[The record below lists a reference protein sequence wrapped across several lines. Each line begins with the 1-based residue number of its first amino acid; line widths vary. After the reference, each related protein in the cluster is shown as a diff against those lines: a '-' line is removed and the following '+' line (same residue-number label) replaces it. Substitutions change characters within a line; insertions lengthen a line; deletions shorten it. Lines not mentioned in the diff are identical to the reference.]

1 MTDRWLYFAQFA
13 KAAAETGSFKAG
25 ETIFQAGDRA
35 SELYVI
41 ASGRV
46 EIRINDRVIATL
58 GEHEIFGEM
67 ALIDNAPRSATAVAA
82 TDVSLVPIDEKQF
95 IHLVRHLPYF
105 ALNVMR
111 TLSRRLRN
119 AQSV

>member
-13 KAAAETGSFKAG
+13 KAAAEAGSFKAG
-25 ETIFQAGDRA
+25 ETIFRAGDRA

-41 ASGRV
+41 AGGRV
-46 EIRINDRVIATL
+46 EIRIDDRVIATL

-67 ALIDNAPRSATAVAA
+67 ALIDNAPRSATAIAT

-95 IHLVRHLPYF
+95 IHLVQHLPYF

-111 TLSRRLRN
+111 TLSKRLRN

>member
-1 MTDRWLYFAQFA
+1 MDQSLNFALIAQ
-13 KAAAETGSFKAG
+13 AAAEAGSFKAG

-35 SELYVI
+35 SEMYVI
-41 ASGRV
+41 ASGSV
-46 EIRINDRVIATL
+46 EIRINDCVIATL
-58 GEHEIFGEM
+58 DGHEIFGEM

-82 TDVSLVPIDEKQF
+82 TDVMLVPIDEKLF

-111 TLSRRLRN
+111 TLSKRLRN
-119 AQSV
+119 AQSL